1 MLSRIADPGGI
12 VVIEDLHWADPD
24 TIAVV
29 EYLASNLPGVRVL
42 CLVTVRS
49 QTPSAALSLARRQRG
64 LHGGTHLSLERLNAE
79 QAALMVLACDPDA
92 GRDQVARVQRAAE
105 GVPLLIEEV
114 LASPGVPDSFAD
126 TVRER
131 LGVVHGAGTSREG
144 QTRRRSSAG
153 PLTGV
158 CSRR

>member
-1 MLSRIADPGGI
+1 MPGHSP
-12 VVIEDLHWADPD
+12 EPD
-24 TIAVV
+24 A
-29 EYLASNLPGVRVL
+29 LRG
-42 CLVTVRS
+42 LVAGPPR
-49 QTPSAALSLARRQRG
+49 RG

-131 LGVVHGAGTSREG
+131 SVSS
-144 QTRRRSSAG
+144 RRRNE
-153 PLTGV
+153 P
-158 CSRR
+158 